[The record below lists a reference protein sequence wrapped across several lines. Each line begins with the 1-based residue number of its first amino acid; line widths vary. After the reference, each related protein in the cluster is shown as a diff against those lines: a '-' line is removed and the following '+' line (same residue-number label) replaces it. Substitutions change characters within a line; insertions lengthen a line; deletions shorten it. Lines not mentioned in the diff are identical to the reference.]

1 MESGA
6 TASIDGMITGESET
20 TGDGKVK
27 MVVTY
32 EDESGAVF
40 TAEKELTLLVT
51 APMTDDMMMN
61 ESEMVEQEKALPDYS
76 GDCRSNYHRSDCC
89 RCNCEEKK
97 REKEKSRRG
106 GNFRG

>member
-27 MVVTY
+27 MIVTY

-40 TAEKELTLLVT
+40 TTEKRTDT
-51 APMTDDMMMN
+51 FSDSTDD
-61 ESEMVEQEKALPDYS
+61 
-76 GDCRSNYHRSDCC
+76 R
-89 RCNCEEKK
+89 
-97 REKEKSRRG
+97 
-106 GNFRG
+106 